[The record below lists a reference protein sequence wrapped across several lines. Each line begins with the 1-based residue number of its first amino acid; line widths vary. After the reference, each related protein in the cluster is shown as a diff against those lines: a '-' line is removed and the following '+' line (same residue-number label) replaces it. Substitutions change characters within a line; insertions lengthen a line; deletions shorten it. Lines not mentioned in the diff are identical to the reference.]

1 MSPVRLVLT
10 VKGDAIQPRRF
21 ADAVSLFQQL
31 LDDVDAAYSPDD
43 QPTMRWHLGEL
54 KSGSAVVSFVEAG
67 RRPNGDPDLNVPL
80 LCVKGV
86 RELEDAVS
94 EPETFGLNALARI
107 QRIGRIIGDGVS
119 GFVLESADSGERVDF
134 TPTAA
139 GHAQKLLARSH
150 TLGAVEGRLEAVNTH
165 GSLRCTVWDDVS
177 GYSVNCRFDDSLFD
191 VVVEALRMRTK
202 VLVTG
207 RVRRDAD
214 GRPREVSEI
223 TELRL
228 LGAKSQRRSVL
239 ALEGVYAAMEGH
251 SLDYLAEI
259 RGE

>member
-21 ADAVSLFQQL
+21 ADAVRLFQQL
-31 LDDVDAAYSPDD
+31 LDDVDVALSPDD
-43 QPTMRWHLGEL
+43 QPTMRWRIGEL
-54 KSGSAVVSFVEAG
+54 MSGSAVVSFVEAG
-67 RRPNGDPDLNVPL
+67 RRPIGRPDLDVPL
-80 LCVKGV
+80 LCVRGV
-86 RELEDAVS
+86 RELEDAIS
-94 EPETFGLNALARI
+94 EPAIFGLDALGHI

-119 GFVLESADSGERVDF
+119 GFELESPGSGERVDL

-139 GHAQKLLARSH
+139 GHAQRLLARSY

-165 GSLRCTVWDDVS
+165 GSMRFTVWDDVS
-177 GYSVNCRFDDSLFD
+177 GYSVRCRFDETLFD
-191 VVVEALRMRTK
+191 EVVEALRTRTK

-214 GRPREVSEI
+214 GRPREISEI
-223 TELRL
+223 TELRP
-228 LGAKSQRRSVL
+228 LGAASQRRSVL
-239 ALEGVYAAMEGH
+239 ALEGVYAAMEGR
-251 SLDYLAEI
+251 SLDYLTEI

>member
-10 VKGDAIQPRRF
+10 VRGDAIRPRRF

-31 LDDVDAAYSPDD
+31 LDDVDAAHSPDD
-43 QPTMRWHLGEL
+43 QPIMRWQLGEL
-54 KSGSAVVSFVEAG
+54 KSGSAVVTFVEAG
-67 RRPNGDPDLNVPL
+67 RRPNGHPDLNVPL
-80 LCVKGV
+80 LCVTGI

-94 EPETFGLNALARI
+94 EPETFGPDALRLI
-107 QRIGRIIGDGVS
+107 QRVGRIIGDGVS
-119 GFVLESADSGERVDF
+119 GFGLESADSGEQVDF

-139 GHAQKLLARSH
+139 GHAKKLLARTY

-165 GSLRCTVWDDVS
+165 GSLRFTVWDDVS
-177 GYSVNCRFDDSLFD
+177 GYSVRCQFDDRLFD
-191 VVVEALRMRTK
+191 EVVEALRMRTK

-214 GRPREVSEI
+214 GRPREIRDI
-223 TELRL
+223 TELRPL
-228 LGAKSQRRSVL
+228 SVGFQRRGVL
-239 ALEGVYAAMEGH
+239 ALEGVYAAMEGS
-251 SLDYLAEI
+251 SLDYLAEV